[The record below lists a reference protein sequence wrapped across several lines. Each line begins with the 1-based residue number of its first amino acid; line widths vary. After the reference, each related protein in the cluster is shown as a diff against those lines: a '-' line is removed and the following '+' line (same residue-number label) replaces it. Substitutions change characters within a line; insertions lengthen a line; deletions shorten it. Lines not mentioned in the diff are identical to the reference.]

1 MSFELKSTHWPLL
14 ALALRSADTQRLMQD
29 WQQRYGDAAGFF
41 DQDALLLDFSA
52 LPDSEPALA
61 DLSALLALLRAAH
74 LQPVAYRGGSA
85 AVRQQAAAAG
95 LVRADDA
102 MDAVQAL
109 TASAT
114 SAASTTLEPTPST
127 PSTPTAAPELP
138 AVGALLIDRPLRSG
152 QQVYARGRDL
162 IVTAMVNP
170 GAEVVADGHIHI
182 YAPLRGKAIAGAR
195 GDENAC
201 IFATCL
207 EAELLS
213 IAGTY
218 RTSEVPLPPEV
229 RSKAAR
235 VRLQRHNDAERLLIE
250 AIA

>member
-109 TASAT
+109 TASAAS
-114 SAASTTLEPTPST
+114 SAIEPTPT
-127 PSTPTAAPELP
+127 PAPERP